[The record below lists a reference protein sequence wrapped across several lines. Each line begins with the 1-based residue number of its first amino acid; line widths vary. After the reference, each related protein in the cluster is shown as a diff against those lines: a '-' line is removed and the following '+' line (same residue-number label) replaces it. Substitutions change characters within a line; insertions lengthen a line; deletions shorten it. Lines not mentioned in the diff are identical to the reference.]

1 MQRSVSTRLCRY
13 LIYNIHMHL
22 HMHIYYISTQWLLY
36 MEQRELGTQ
45 FLFQIWEKTY
55 CAVDMGTGAKH
66 LCYWTQ
72 ARGLLMERHTFQG

>member
-1 MQRSVSTRLCRY
+1 MNYAETSYTYVFT
-13 LIYNIHMHL
+13 HAH
-22 HMHIYYISTQWLLY
+22 YYVSTQWPLY

-45 FLFQIWEKTY
+45 FLFQIWEDTY

-72 ARGLLMERHTFQG
+72 AKGLLMERHMFRD